1 MSHHVSLRSLQLG
14 WMQAVLWCWARSL
27 PSWQRSIGEH
37 RGASEPDP
45 RLSTCAGHVHTVHT
59 RHVRR
64 SLINHM
70 ISPGFTKVP
79 QDFQILW
86 SFGSLDRPLQPLH
99 WFHCSALQGGRLLI
113 CSMHQPR
120 QELMRLFDARPMN
133 VLSARCQFHSIPQVG
148 PSCPQARPWGLLLST
163 FWNQDFGWFR
173 RQYEQIRCRCELKW
187 IEHVA
192 ERRSR
197 VIWKAASLRLPA
209 QMPWW
214 KLPSSYQKRSSW
226 RDLRHVESFWD
237 PIDGSRQSFE
247 HTHFSTR

>member
-1 MSHHVSLRSLQLG
+1 
-14 WMQAVLWCWARSL
+14 
-27 PSWQRSIGEH
+27 
-37 RGASEPDP
+37 
-45 RLSTCAGHVHTVHT
+45 
-59 RHVRR
+59 
-64 SLINHM
+64 
-70 ISPGFTKVP
+70 
-79 QDFQILW
+79 
-86 SFGSLDRPLQPLH
+86 
-99 WFHCSALQGGRLLI
+99 
-113 CSMHQPR
+113 
-120 QELMRLFDARPMN
+120 MRLFDARPMN

-148 PSCPQARPWGLLLST
+148 PSCSKLLLVDTKESLVLMASSSLVSPNLILGSAEQTCPQARPWGLLLST

-226 RDLRHVESFWD
+226 RDLRHFESFWD
-237 PIDGSRQSFE
+237 PIDGRRQSFE